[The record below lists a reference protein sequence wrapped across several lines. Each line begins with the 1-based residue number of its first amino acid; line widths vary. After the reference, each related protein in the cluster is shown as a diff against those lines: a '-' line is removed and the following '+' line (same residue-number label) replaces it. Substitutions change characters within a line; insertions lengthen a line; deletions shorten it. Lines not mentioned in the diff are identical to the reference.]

1 MELEKDEGGE
11 KRGGGEECGRGGT
24 GDAGDPR
31 IDLKAA
37 ISSRKS

>member
-1 MELEKDEGGE
+1 MELEKDDGGG